1 MLGKIVWFGGFN
13 KNENR
18 VNDFGFIT
26 LLDGDNTEGIYL
38 HRDNVPVDVQTII
51 ESPQGKGVYVEF
63 EIDSTRNRA
72 TDLKIAKFIGT
83 VDRSK
88 TGICR
93 IKYND
98 DCEIEFRIIDYF
110 NNLADILYFKNANVI
125 YFSIKEERNKKI
137 PILLEDINKINDEEI
152 ILKCVNSKIFSI
164 SKKFLAKY
172 LLLIPLDIAEN
183 YIIDKL
189 DSSDYEDQD
198 DLIDEIFRNAPNILL
213 SSYKIRSY
221 FNLMQ
226 CDCTSY
232 IDFINQYIDI
242 VEESLQQQLI
252 KELINKLQRLNDH
265 ERSIYWNKVEYLN
278 KNLEYNN
285 FLWEIA
291 PLERKIIIIRER
303 FKKILEIISRFQ
315 DSEYPYAADISDSR
329 HELYKLNEL
338 ENMLIIKWDSSVI
351 DNEFKSEKM
360 ISARGA
366 EKLVMQF
373 YQKLGYEV
381 EDISIHQVTQQSQD
395 WKKGDIRLNSTEL
408 LDVKNSRKSN
418 KSHSYSEF
426 CVPSFKEFRNHDV
439 TIVGVLSPYLRNDAD
454 NPKILGSF
462 DKTQLIKIEEIFSDR
477 FIKIDMPRNN
487 DINRYLPPWVF
498 DYNERFYQQQYQ
510 ILTELQN
517 LHDQDIPSWEDISSV
532 AQNFLPV
539 FIAAKRP
546 LPKSWLVNLP
556 KWQVEFIKGLIEL
569 PPQKITLPYLFL
581 SILKHFLSMLSY
593 QGSDYNPQKY
603 LEIICTTSSKEHPLK
618 IYDPLNMIKDFCET
632 LDTLWNN
639 RDKDIKI
646 SQAIF
651 KLTDFK
657 IFTFIGKEWLKGQR
671 SESDTQ
677 TTILVYCGGT
687 IKKNGKYNGK
697 CGFRYLVIGKHQNCP
712 KCGCLI
718 CEKCGY
724 CSYNCSKT
732 PPLIKSIQQH
742 LNSDDIPF

>member
-1 MLGKIVWFGGFN
+1 ML
-13 KNENR
+13 
-18 VNDFGFIT
+18 
-26 LLDGDNTEGIYL
+26 
-38 HRDNVPVDVQTII
+38 
-51 ESPQGKGVYVEF
+51 
-63 EIDSTRNRA
+63 A
-72 TDLKIAKFIGT
+72 
-83 VDRSK
+83 
-88 TGICR
+88 
-93 IKYND
+93 
-98 DCEIEFRIIDYF
+98 
-110 NNLADILYFKNANVI
+110 
-125 YFSIKEERNKKI
+125 
-137 PILLEDINKINDEEI
+137 
-152 ILKCVNSKIFSI
+152 
-164 SKKFLAKY
+164 
-172 LLLIPLDIAEN
+172 
-183 YIIDKL
+183 
-189 DSSDYEDQD
+189 SSQ
-198 DLIDEIFRNAPNILL
+198 
-213 SSYKIRSY
+213 IRSY
-221 FNLMQ
+221 FNHIQ
-226 CDCTSY
+226 YDYISY
-232 IDFINQYIDI
+232 IDFFNQYIDI
-242 VEESLQQQLI
+242 VEESLQQQLVN
-252 KELINKLQRLNDH
+252 ELISRLLQLNDN
-265 ERSIYWNKVEYLN
+265 ERQVYWNKVEYLS

-291 PLERKIIIIRER
+291 PIERKLTIIRER

-338 ENMLIIKWDSSVI
+338 ENVLIIKWDSNVI

-395 WKKGDIRLNSTEL
+395 WKKGDIKLNSTEL
-408 LDVKNSRKSN
+408 IDVKNSRKSYN
-418 KSHSYSEF
+418 SDSYSEF
-426 CVPSFKEFRNHDV
+426 CVPSFKEFRDHDV
-439 TIVGVLSPYLRNDAD
+439 KIVGVLSPYLRNDAD

-477 FIKIDMPRNN
+477 FIKIDMPREK

-498 DYNERFYQQQYQ
+498 DYDDRFYQQQYQ

-517 LHDQDIPSWEDISSV
+517 LKEHDIPSWEDMSFV

-546 LPKSWLVNLP
+546 LPQYWIDNLP

-569 PPQKITLPYLFL
+569 PPARITLPYLFL
-581 SILKHFLSMLSY
+581 SILRHFLSILSY

-618 IYDPLNMIKDFCET
+618 IYDPLNIIKDFCET
-632 LDTLWNN
+632 LHTLWNN
-639 RDKDIKI
+639 RDKEIKI
-646 SQAIF
+646 SKAIS

-671 SESDTQ
+671 SESDTK
-677 TTILVYCGGT
+677 TTILVYCGGFIWKT
-687 IKKNGKYNGK
+687 RKSKRK
-697 CGFRYLVIGKHQNCP
+697 CGFRPLVIGKHQNCP
-712 KCGCLI
+712 KCGCLR

-732 PPLIKSIQQH
+732 ISLSKPIPQH
-742 LNSDDIPF
+742 LNSDNVPF